1 MGIYSTTTTLQIAM
15 IGSSFDTATTLLAA
29 DMITDAESEVNKYL
43 SQRYDIGSSPFDTST
58 TIPPIVKS
66 CTKWLAMGYTYEQL
80 SRGGDTN
87 PRAQRLIDR
96 AIDNL
101 KMISEF
107 KLNVLDSAGS
117 VVADSSSSN
126 FRVQCNTTDYS
137 NTFNEDDELHWS
149 VDSDKLDDIDS
160 GRD

>member
-1 MGIYSTTTTLQIAM
+1 MGIYSTTTSLQTAM
-15 IGSSFDTATTLLAA
+15 IGSSFDTATTSLAS
-29 DMITDAESEVNKYL
+29 DMIDDAEAEVNKYL
-43 SQRYDIGSSPFDTST
+43 SQRYDIGSSPFNTST

-101 KMISEF
+101 KMIAEF
-107 KLNVLDSAGS
+107 KLNVLDSTGS
-117 VVADSSSSN
+117 VVADATNSN
-126 FRVQCNTTDYS
+126 FRVQCNTTNYS
-137 NTFNEDDELHWS
+137 STFNEDDELNWA
-149 VDSDKLDDIDS
+149 VDTDKTEAIADE
-160 GRD
+160 RD